1 MGDHAIVALEPRGEG
16 FVASIPLTQLER
28 LGDRPDERLKV
39 ACDSYGRT
47 MAVMREVLADIEQLK
62 GRRIPIPAR
71 KMWELGDA
79 VVNLGTEL
87 EDNFMELDSLN
98 DHLVRDLGINAKR
111 MGTIVTFRRH
121 LPDQEVIPE
130 TLGWS
135 QCEKQARKVAE
146 ELKSAQAATG

>member
-1 MGDHAIVALEPRGEG
+1 MIALEPRGDG
-16 FVASIPLTQLER
+16 FVASVPLAQLER
-28 LGDRPDERLKV
+28 LGERPEVCLQV
-39 ACDSYGRT
+39 ACDAYGRT
-47 MAVMREVLADIEQLK
+47 VESMREVLADIEQLK
-62 GRRIPIPAR
+62 SKRTPIPAR

-87 EDNFMELDSLN
+87 EENAMELDGLN

-121 LPDQEVIPE
+121 LTDKELIPE

-146 ELKSAQAATG
+146 ELKAAQGSAC